1 MISVLGV
8 QKNIPLHIR
17 EKFSIKPTKR
27 EKAMIKLKEDFKE
40 VVILSTCNRT
50 EIYFNHNLTEEE
62 AIRKIFDVLEWEED
76 LREYIFCIS
85 EERAEEHL
93 LKVICGFHSKI
104 LGEDQILGQVK
115 EAYFNALDLKTVNL
129 ELQRLFQEAVTCG
142 KKFRNE
148 AKLYEIPVSSA
159 SIAVNKGIKNNCRR
173 FMVLGHGDV
182 GKLVV
187 KHLISHNVDEIIIA
201 VRNKDS
207 LDYEDQENIK
217 VISFNERAKYINDME
232 AVISC
237 TSAPHTVITKEE
249 INEYGRNIIIFD
261 LALPRDV
268 EESIANYERVTIYN
282 IDEISK
288 VDDENKDLRKERM
301 YEFYYLI
308 EEYLHNYR
316 NWRKLREITPYIK
329 EFKKHSKNIYE
340 KRYETFKNKEGK
352 DDRLVN
358 TLMKSV
364 SDAYVNRAIDVL
376 KEETVKGCGEECIRI
391 LEKIFIEKNN

>member
-1 MISVLGV
+1 MISVLGI

-17 EKFSIKPTKR
+17 EKFSIKPKKR
-27 EKAMIKLKEDFKE
+27 EEAMIKLKEELDE
-40 VVILSTCNRT
+40 IVILSTCNRT
-50 EIYFNHNLTEEE
+50 EIYFNHSLDEEE
-62 AIRKIFDVLEWEED
+62 AFKKVFEVLKWSED
-76 LREYIFCIS
+76 LREYVFYINGDK
-85 EERAEEHL
+85 AVKHL
-93 LKVICGFHSKI
+93 FKVICGFHSKI

-115 EAYFNALDLKTVNL
+115 EAYFNALELNTINL
-129 ELQRLFQEAVTCG
+129 ELQRLFQEGITCG

-159 SIAVNKGIKNNCRR
+159 SIAVNKSIANNCKK

-182 GKLVV
+182 GKLVI

-207 LDYEDQENIK
+207 MDYDENENIK
-217 VISFNERAKYINDME
+217 VISFNERGKYINSVD

-237 TSAPHTVITKEE
+237 TSAPHTVITREE
-249 INEYGRNIIIFD
+249 IDECGEEIIIFD

-268 EESIANYERVTIYN
+268 DDRVEEFHRVTIYN

-288 VDDENKDLRKERM
+288 VDDENKDLRKDRM
-301 YEFYYLI
+301 DDFYYLI
-308 EEYLHNYR
+308 EEYLHSYN

-329 EFKKHSKNIYE
+329 EFKIHSKNVYE

-352 DDRLVN
+352 DDKLVN

-376 KEETVKGCGEECIRI
+376 KEETVKGSGEECMRI
-391 LEKIFIEKNN
+391 LEKIFIEKN